1 MSFLAQ
7 AWYAV
12 GTQYMFEA
20 MNVIPEGGAF
30 SLLMRRK
37 LRAAG
42 LEPVVRQQ

>member
-20 MNVIPEGGAF
+20 INVIPKGGTF
-30 SLLMRRK
+30 SLLMKRK
-37 LRAAG
+37 PRAAG